1 MYLGYNQL
9 YSCDDY
15 NVDRGYDD
23 DSDAMMIVMM
33 IVMMIT
39 VMKDDNNDDAIIL
52 KINDIND
59 GNYVD
64 VYDEDCD
71 DANYDDTDY
80 DDVVRCHSAAYREC
94 SSYEHYG
101 PTVVAELSEWI
112 VGELNGS
119 NSYLIEEVFYHH
131 HYFF

>member
-1 MYLGYNQL
+1 
-9 YSCDDY
+9 
-15 NVDRGYDD
+15 
-23 DSDAMMIVMM
+23 
-33 IVMMIT
+33 MMIT

-71 DANYDDTDY
+71 DANYDDADY

-131 HYFF
+131 HDFVLISILVEVKRTATYNVIYSTAERSCVVMMMV

>member
-1 MYLGYNQL
+1 M
-9 YSCDDY
+9 
-15 NVDRGYDD
+15 
-23 DSDAMMIVMM
+23 MMIVMLMMYMM

-39 VMKDDNNDDAIIL
+39 VMKDDNDDDDAIIV

-64 VYDEDCD
+64 YDEDCD
-71 DANYDDTDY
+71 DADY
-80 DDVVRCHSAAYREC
+80 DDVIRCHSAAYREC

-119 NSYLIEEVFYHH
+119 KSYLIEEVFYHH
-131 HYFF
+131 HDFVLISIVVEVKRTVSF

>member
-1 MYLGYNQL
+1 
-9 YSCDDY
+9 
-15 NVDRGYDD
+15 
-23 DSDAMMIVMM
+23 
-33 IVMMIT
+33 
-39 VMKDDNNDDAIIL
+39 MKDDNNDDAIIL

-64 VYDEDCD
+64 IYDEDCD
-71 DANYDDTDY
+71 DANYDDA
-80 DDVVRCHSAAYREC
+80 VRCHSAAYREC

-119 NSYLIEEVFYHH
+119 KSYSTWLKKYSIIIMKLCWSLYW
-131 HYFF
+131 

>member
-1 MYLGYNQL
+1 MYVMIIMLI
-9 YSCDDY
+9 
-15 NVDRGYDD
+15 VVM
-23 DSDAMMIVMM
+23 MMIVMLMMYMM

-39 VMKDDNNDDAIIL
+39 VMKDDNDDDAIIV

-59 GNYVD
+59 GYYVD
-64 VYDEDCD
+64 YDEDCD
-71 DANYDDTDY
+71 DAEY

-119 NSYLIEEVFYHH
+119 KSYLIEEVFYRHH
-131 HYFF
+131 DFVLISILVKRTVSF

>member
-1 MYLGYNQL
+1 MYVMIIMLI
-9 YSCDDY
+9 
-15 NVDRGYDD
+15 VVM
-23 DSDAMMIVMM
+23 MMIVMLMMYMM

-39 VMKDDNNDDAIIL
+39 VMKDDNDDDAIIV

-64 VYDEDCD
+64 YDEDCD
-71 DANYDDTDY
+71 DAEY

-119 NSYLIEEVFYHH
+119 KSYLIEEVFYRHH
-131 HYFF
+131 DFVLISILVKRTVSF

>member
-1 MYLGYNQL
+1 MIIMLI
-9 YSCDDY
+9 
-15 NVDRGYDD
+15 VVM
-23 DSDAMMIVMM
+23 MMIEMLMMYMM

-39 VMKDDNNDDAIIL
+39 VMKDDNDDAIIL

-71 DANYDDTDY
+71 DANYDDA
-80 DDVVRCHSAAYREC
+80 VRCHSAAYREC
-94 SSYEHYG
+94 SSYKHYG

-119 NSYLIEEVFYHH
+119 NSYLIGEIFYHH
-131 HYFF
+131 HDFVLISILVEVKRTVSF